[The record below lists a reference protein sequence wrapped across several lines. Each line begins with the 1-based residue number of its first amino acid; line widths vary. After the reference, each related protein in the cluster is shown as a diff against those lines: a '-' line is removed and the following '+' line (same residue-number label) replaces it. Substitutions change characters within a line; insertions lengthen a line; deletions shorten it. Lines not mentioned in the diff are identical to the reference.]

1 MENQSP
7 LRKYRRQ
14 PKLYTSLPSAGKWYN
29 DQIIAN
35 NSTSDLPVF
44 SMTASDEIAFKTP
57 DALINGEATAKS
69 ITSCMP
75 SILDPW
81 KIVSIDIDA
90 ILIAIRMATYGQ
102 SMPVSQKCPKCQTE
116 NAYDIDLQR
125 MLDFFATCEYRDT
138 VHFGD
143 FIVKLKPLSYRKWT
157 SIQKTQMALRRT
169 LYLQVEKIE
178 DEDEKKKL
186 TQSIIDQINESTVNA
201 IIDQVVSIEVENQV
215 ETDRNEIIDFLT
227 SNDLD
232 LFHKIKKTIEQNA
245 INYQLPSVD
254 VECEK
259 CKAKNKLRVSLDSAD
274 FFVKG

>member
-1 MENQSP
+1 MEKQSP

-35 NSTSDLPVF
+35 NATSDLPVF

-102 SMPVSQKCPKCQTE
+102 SMPVSQKCPKCKHE

-125 MLDFFATCEYRDT
+125 MLDFFQTCEYQDT
-138 VHFGD
+138 VYFDD
-143 FIVKLKPLSYRKWT
+143 FIVKLKPLNYRKWT
-157 SIQKTQMALRRT
+157 SVQKTQMALRRT
-169 LYLQVEKIE
+169 MYLQAEKIE
-178 DEDEKKKL
+178 DEEEKKKL
-186 TQSIIDQINESTVNA
+186 YQTIIDQINESTVNA
-201 IIDQVVSIEVENQV
+201 IIDQVLSIEVDEQI
-215 ETDRNEIIDFLT
+215 ETDRNEIIEFLT
-227 SNDLD
+227 SNDLG
-232 LFHKIKKTIEQNA
+232 LFHKIKGTIEKNA
-245 INYQLPSVD
+245 INFQLPSVD

-259 CKAKNKLRVSLDSAD
+259 CKAQNKVRVSLDSSD